1 MIIFKGYYMRLIGL
15 IASAALVF
23 LTVTLSG
30 CGHHNGNEFVGTWK
44 NVGKSGWDQI
54 SIERNG
60 DGDDFYL
67 SHKAPNFAAESAA
80 DSWQMVKEPAVA
92 QDGKLLVSG
101 DIPYFITIDKST
113 GHLVMPGYEFERVK

>member
-1 MIIFKGYYMRLIGL
+1 MRFIGL
-15 IASAALVF
+15 IATAFFFV
-23 LTVTLSG
+23 LTLTLCG
-30 CGHHNGNEFVGTWK
+30 CNHQKGDEFVGKWK
-44 NVGKSGWDQI
+44 DLSKNGWDVI
-54 SIERNG
+54 TIERNG

-101 DIPYFITIDKST
+101 DIPYVITIDKSN
-113 GHLVMPGYEFERVK
+113 GHLVMPGSEFERVK